1 MTMKCQSEADAS
13 DTTSSSDNKIIN
25 ISIRSRLV
33 VKTHMFKT
41 KTKTK
46 TLSSRTIG
54 VFTIGPLGSCPPL
67 NYKKSRIQPKCIHIL
82 RPFFE
87 IICANV

>member
-33 VKTHMFKT
+33 VKTHMF